1 MKIEFVSYD
10 GRYPNLCSGTLTLK
24 LDGIKKTFGYG
35 DCDYPQFWT
44 SGGCVWFDNHSNEH
58 VDRGAWELRDDA
70 LPAKLQ
76 PLAEQLI
83 DVFNRNVEYGC
94 CGGCV

>member
-24 LDGIKKTFGYG
+24 LDGIEKTFGY

-44 SGGCVWFDNHSNEH
+44 SGGCVWFDNDSNEH
-58 VDRGAWELRDDA
+58 VDRGAWELRDNA
-70 LPAKLQ
+70 LPEELQ
-76 PLAEQLI
+76 PLAEQLL
-83 DVFNRNVEYGC
+83 DVFNTNVEYGC